1 MHLKIE
7 RLNNEGMA
15 MRISKIT
22 IENFRSIKHAEIDV
36 AEFNVFVGQNNHGK
50 TNLFEAVEWF
60 YTGKGDMREIKHNG
74 CGNEDEFFVEI
85 KFSDIQ
91 DGISRITNSE
101 NQTKLKNIL
110 GDATDMRVRRSSKS
124 VKDRLLYHPSTNEW
138 KKQPAG
144 ADSAFNNCIPR
155 FEFVEATKSLKEVS
169 QFKNT
174 TPIGQ
179 MLSAVVEEVLEKDES
194 YREFRSSFER
204 LFQADDSGIR
214 QTLNGLSE
222 KVKLH
227 LAQQF
232 PDCIKVEFI
241 VNEPQFEELLKNY
254 QTKIDDGIQTTAE
267 EKGDGMQRALMLAI
281 IKTFADFRREDALGR
296 AFIFFIDE
304 AELHLHPAAQRQLKA
319 ALIELSQG
327 ADQVFVTT
335 HSSVLIADEHS
346 KQKIFKAQKVEKQT
360 VVSHVI
366 EDKHEVVYEL
376 LGGNPADL
384 LFPANFMLVEG
395 PSEKDFLNGIINRF
409 YKNEPAIQVV
419 AAEGDHDRLS
429 SNMEALNLIFR
440 PLDKSPIYG
449 DRVIILCDAPH
460 QDKVESFRVFKAQ
473 NSQLEIRN
481 QLYVLPDAQIENYYP
496 VPWKTADK
504 IKPHQKRNLAKK
516 VAREITQTDFENQMS
531 IIFSVLKACWKNA
544 HKIETV

>member
-1 MHLKIE
+1 
-7 RLNNEGMA
+7 
-15 MRISKIT
+15 MRIKNIQ
-22 IENFRSIKHAEIDV
+22 IRNFRSIKHAEIESAD
-36 AEFNVFVGQNNHGK
+36 FNVFVGQNNHGK
-50 TNLFEAVEWF
+50 TNIFEAIEWF
-60 YTGKGDMREIKHNG
+60 YSGKGDIREIRHSG
-74 CGNEDEFFVEI
+74 CENDDEVFVEI
-85 KFSDIQ
+85 IFSDIQ
-91 DGISRITNSE
+91 DGISRITNSD
-101 NQTKLKNIL
+101 NQSKLRNII
-110 GDATDMRVRRSSKS
+110 GDTDDMRVCRSSKS
-124 VKDRLLYHPSTNEW
+124 AKDRLLYHPSINEW

-179 MLSAVVEEVLEKDES
+179 MLSAVVEEVLEKDEA
-194 YREFRSSFER
+194 YRQFRSSFEK
-204 LFQADDSGIR
+204 LFQADDSGVR

-232 PDCIKVEFI
+232 PDCVKVEFI
-241 VNEPQFEELLKNY
+241 VNEPQFDELLKNY

-327 ADQVFVTT
+327 ADQVFVST

-346 KQKIFKAQKVEKQT
+346 KQKIFKVQKIEKET
-360 VVSHVI
+360 VVSHVEI
-366 EDKHEVVYEL
+366 EHKHEIVYEL
-376 LGGNPADL
+376 LGGSPADL

-395 PSEKDFLNGIINRF
+395 QSEKEFLSGVIKRF
-409 YKNEPAIQVV
+409 YSDKPVIQVV
-419 AAEGDHDRLS
+419 AARGDHDRIN
-429 SNMEALNLIFR
+429 SNMEALNLVFKS
-440 PLDKSPIYG
+440 LDKSPIYG
-449 DRVIILCDAPH
+449 DRIVIICDNPH
-460 QDKVESFRVFKAQ
+460 KEKEESFRVFNAQ
-473 NSQLEIRN
+473 HPQLKKSQ
-481 QLYVLPDAQIENYYP
+481 QLYILPEAQIESYYP
-496 VPWKTADK
+496 DPWRNANK
-504 IKPHQKRNLAKK
+504 IKSHQKINLARK
-516 VAREITQTDFENQMS
+516 VAREITQVDFENKMC
-531 IIFSVLKACWKNA
+531 IVFSALNACWEKA
-544 HKIETV
+544 HRTTEKV